1 VSRWRVGKPILIP
14 VLKAGRPWQ
23 HYFGTGALICGL
35 HYFSKELRDFPDERT
50 PLKVITLIILTI
62 CVWRKDIARALRRPR
77 RERIRV
83 L

>member
-1 VSRWRVGKPILIP
+1 VSRWRIGKPIIIP

-35 HYFSKELRDFPDERT
+35 HYERT
-50 PLKVITLIILTI
+50 PLKAITLIIVAI
-62 CVWRKDIARALRRPR
+62 CVWRKDIAPALRWPG

>member
-1 VSRWRVGKPILIP
+1 VSRWRIGKPIIIP

-35 HYFSKELRDFPDERT
+35 HYFSNQLRDFPDERSS
-50 PLKVITLIILTI
+50 LKAITLIIVAI
-62 CVWRKDIARALRRPR
+62 CVWRKDIAPALRWPG